1 MGPLLRLLWCV
12 VFTGFLAGAS
22 ACSEKGN
29 GERVGQPTGNAAD
42 AGKESPDQTPYT
54 TRQRLAA
61 RAKDVVISAKVKAR
75 LLRERVLKTSDI
87 DVTTRNRVVV
97 LTGTVEKPEDAKR
110 AIQIAQSVNEVE
122 SVDSQLA
129 IRSGG

>member
-1 MGPLLRLLWCV
+1 MGPLLRLLWWV

-22 ACSEKGN
+22 ACSEKGSSE
-29 GERVGQPTGNAAD
+29 GIGQPTGNAAD
-42 AGKESPDQTPYT
+42 VGRESPDQRPYT
-54 TRQRLAA
+54 ARQRLAA

-97 LTGTVEKPEDAKR
+97 LTGTVEKPEDARR

-122 SVDSQLA
+122 SVDNQLA
-129 IRSGG
+129 VRSGG